1 MTKAEFTGKI
11 AERAGISKSEA
22 TKVLDAVTDE
32 LTELL
37 FKEQKI
43 TFPGFGTFK
52 TNTRVARTG
61 RNPQTGEEI
70 MIPAR
75 KVVKF
80 NPAPALKEAVK

>member
-22 TKVLDAVTDE
+22 AKVLDAVTGE

-37 FKEQKI
+37 NKEQKI

-52 TNTRVARTG
+52 TIKRAERKG
-61 RNPQTGEEI
+61 RNPRTGNEI
-70 MIPAR
+70 IIPAR
-75 KVVKF
+75 SVVQFK
-80 NPAPALKEAVK
+80 PGSALKEAVK